1 MIGNLMSRMAD
12 ADKLSVAQLNTAVKN
27 GTLPAYI
34 GVPLIQE
41 KMKAQQAAQAMVAQD
56 QMQPPIAQQVMEQAD
71 VATGL
76 EKLQSNLPEEGY
88 AGGGIVAFAEGGEAA
103 PASTRAINVPPPEG
117 YKFDA
122 QTGQYHEAPQQDGIL
137 GNLRGLSDRLRAAIK
152 GYAEGGLAP
161 DDSGDAADEDK
172 ALFSRLMEGISNLKS
187 YEGALAEKGHTP
199 ASIRELMRSGPK
211 RGDYVAPAEGGR
223 GHKFEG
229 AVLEEAKRQGVDP
242 DLALHVLYKE
252 TGGLK
257 NPESARSR
265 AGAIGPMQ
273 LMPATARDL
282 GVDPTNPMENIQGGI
297 AYLKQMMNKYQDPV
311 MATAAYNAGPGRVDQ
326 AIRSGRGIAA
336 LPRETQMYVP
346 RMAGGGMVAFAD
358 GGDVDN
364 PYAMMGDV
372 GASGPAYDQP
382 TDINFGIG
390 DFLKRKLMGIQEA
403 PKPAA
408 KPAAKPTS
416 AAPAAPAAAP
426 AEQTK
431 PAVNPMGD
439 LTGIE
444 GDKGIG
450 TLDDIKS
457 MIKTG
462 IEEGAKQ
469 KRVDTM
475 LSLLTAGLGMMG
487 GTSPFAAVNIGQG
500 GQQGVAAA
508 LAARKT
514 QAAEQ
519 QGLLGAQLGLSRAEL
534 YEKMRRDA
542 LSQKAKD
549 TAFSQGL
556 QQQRLDVT
564 KSLIPIKGQELA
576 LKVNKAWEESS
587 FKPQLEAQMAKEF
600 GKNWNVPG
608 SQAEL
613 MYKSRKANW
622 LRDNAGIGTSNIPT
636 ADSILSNL
644 NQ

>member
-1 MIGNLMSRMAD
+1 MIGNLMSRLAD
-12 ADKLSVAQLNTAVKN
+12 ADRLSVAQLNVAVKN

-56 QMQPPIAQQVMEQAD
+56 QAQPPIAQQVMEQAD

-88 AGGGIVAFAEGGEAA
+88 AGGGIVAFA
-103 PASTRAINVPPPEG
+103 
-117 YKFDA
+117 D
-122 QTGQYHEAPQQDGIL
+122 
-137 GNLRGLSDRLRAAIK
+137 
-152 GYAEGGLAP
+152 GGLAP
-161 DDSGDAADEDK
+161 DDESSEDEDK
-172 ALFSRLMEGISNLKS
+172 ALFSRLMQGIAGLKS

-199 ASIRELMRSGPK
+199 ASIRDLMRSGPK
-211 RGDYVAPAEGGR
+211 RGDYVAPPEGAR
-223 GHKFEG
+223 GHKFEA

-242 DLALHVLYKE
+242 NLALHVLYKE

-297 AYLKQMMNKYQDPV
+297 AYLKQMMQKYQDPV

-346 RMAGGGMVAFAD
+346 RMAEGGIAHFDA
-358 GGDVDN
+358 GGPSYTSFGEETPYDPNDPSLLQAAGNILGN
-364 PYAMMGDV
+364 PLERIKNSIYGV
-372 GASGPAYDQP
+372 GAVSNKQLADTTKSTSSKPTAKDWQQFDQAQAL
-382 TDINFGIG
+382 F
-390 DFLKRKLMGIQEA
+390 EA
-403 PKPAA
+403 EQRA
-408 KPAAKPTS
+408 KAKPTEDK
-416 AAPAAPAAAP
+416 AP
-426 AEQTK
+426 T
-431 PAVNPMGD
+431 VNPMGD
-439 LTGIE
+439 QTGGGADESMSSIA
-444 GDKGIG
+444 
-450 TLDDIKS
+450 DIKN

-462 IEEGAKQ
+462 LEEGAKQ

-475 LSLLTAGLGMMG
+475 LSLLTAGLGIMG

-534 YEKMRRDA
+534 YDKMRRDA
-542 LSQKAKD
+542 LKQRAAD
-549 TAFSQGL
+549 TAFSQGI
-556 QQQRLDVT
+556 QQQRLDLN
-564 KSLIPIKGQELA
+564 KQLIPIKGQELA
-576 LKVNKAWEESS
+576 LKTNKAWEESS
-587 FKPQLEAQMAKEF
+587 FKPQLEAQMVKEF

-622 LRDNAGIGTSNIPT
+622 LRDNVGVGTSNIPT
-636 ADSILSNL
+636 ADSILANL

>member
-88 AGGGIVAFAEGGEAA
+88 AGGGIVAFA
-103 PASTRAINVPPPEG
+103 
-117 YKFDA
+117 D
-122 QTGQYHEAPQQDGIL
+122 
-137 GNLRGLSDRLRAAIK
+137 
-152 GYAEGGLAP
+152 GGLAP
-161 DDSGDAADEDK
+161 DDNEAVADEDK
-172 ALFSRLMEGISNLKS
+172 ALFSRLMEGIAGLKS

-199 ASIRELMRSGPK
+199 ASIRDLMRSGPK
-211 RGDYVAPAEGGR
+211 RGDYVAPPEGGR
-223 GHKFEG
+223 GHKFED
-229 AVLEEAKRQGVDP
+229 AVLAEAKRQGVDP
-242 DLALHVLYKE
+242 NLALHVLYKE

-273 LMPATARDL
+273 LMPGTAREL

-297 AYLKQMMNKYQDPV
+297 AYLKQMMQKYQDPV
-311 MATAAYNAGPGRVDQ
+311 MATAAYNAGPGRVDK
-326 AIRSGRGIAA
+326 ALRSGQGISA

-346 RMAGGGMVAFAD
+346 RMAQGGMVAFD
-358 GGDVDN
+358 EGGAVDN
-364 PYAMMGDV
+364 PYAMLGDI
-372 GASGPAYDQP
+372 GMSTPAYEGE
-382 TDINFGIG
+382 TNYGIG

-416 AAPAAPAAAP
+416 AAPAAPAAPAP
-426 AEQTK
+426 VEQPK

-439 LTGIE
+439 LTGGGAGE
-444 GDKGIG
+444 GMGS
-450 TLDDIKS
+450 LDDIKN

-487 GTSPFAAVNIGQG
+487 GTSPYAAVNIGQG

-534 YEKMRRDA
+534 YEKTRRDA

-549 TAFSQGL
+549 TAFNQGL
-556 QQQRLDVT
+556 QQQRIDVT
-564 KSLIPIKGQELA
+564 KSLVPIKNQELA

-587 FKPQLEAQMAKEF
+587 FKPQLEAQMIKEF

-608 SQAEL
+608 SQAL
-613 MYKSRKANW
+613 GTYNLRKSQW
-622 LRDNAGIGTSNIPT
+622 MRDNAGVGASNIPT

>member
-1 MIGNLMSRMAD
+1 MIGNLMSRLAD
-12 ADKLSVAQLNTAVKN
+12 ADKLSVGQLNIAVKD

-34 GVPLIQE
+34 GIPLIQE

-56 QMQPPIAQQVMEQAD
+56 QAQPPIAQQIMEQAD
-71 VATGL
+71 VTTGL

-88 AGGGIVAFAEGGEAA
+88 AGGGIVAFA
-103 PASTRAINVPPPEG
+103 
-117 YKFDA
+117 D
-122 QTGQYHEAPQQDGIL
+122 
-137 GNLRGLSDRLRAAIK
+137 
-152 GYAEGGLAP
+152 GGLAP
-161 DDSGDAADEDK
+161 DDSGNAEDEDK
-172 ALFSRLMEGISNLKS
+172 ALFSRLMEGIAGLKS

-199 ASIRELMRSGPK
+199 ESIRDLMRSGPK
-211 RGDYVAPAEGGR
+211 RGDYVAPPEGGR
-223 GHKFEG
+223 GHKFED
-229 AVLEEAKRQGVDP
+229 AVLAEAKRQGVDP
-242 DLALHVLYKE
+242 NLALHVLYKE
-252 TGGLK
+252 TGNLK
-257 NPESARSR
+257 NPETARSR

-297 AYLKQMMNKYQDPV
+297 AYLKQMMQKYQDPV

-346 RMAGGGMVAFAD
+346 RMADGGMVAFD
-358 GGDVDN
+358 EGGTVDN

-372 GASGPAYDQP
+372 GASSDSYDQP
-382 TDINFGIG
+382 INFGIG
-390 DFLKRKLMGIQEA
+390 DFFKRKLMGIQEA
-403 PKPAA
+403 PKAA
-408 KPAAKPTS
+408 DKPAAKPTTQ
-416 AAPAAPAAAP
+416 AAPPQAPAAAP
-426 AEQTK
+426 TLEAPK
-431 PAVNPMGD
+431 VNPMGD
-439 LTGIE
+439 LTGGGADESMSSIA
-444 GDKGIG
+444 
-450 TLDDIKS
+450 DIKN

-475 LSLLTAGLGMMG
+475 LSLLTAGLGIMG
-487 GTSPFAAVNIGQG
+487 GTSPFAGVNIGQG

-534 YEKMRRDA
+534 YDKMRRDA
-542 LSQKAKD
+542 LKQKASD

-556 QQQRLDVT
+556 QQQRLDLN
-564 KSLIPIKGQELA
+564 KQLIPIKGQEMA

-587 FKPQLEAQMAKEF
+587 FKPQLEAQMTKEF

-608 SQAEL
+608 SQAVGAYNL
-613 MYKSRKANW
+613 RKQQW
-622 LRDNAGIGTSNIPT
+622 LRDNAGVGAGNIPS
-636 ADSILSNL
+636 ADSILANL